1 MQNRIGNRRAEALLA
16 AVIIARAMS
25 LLIVKSCLGDF
36 QIFNL
41 MALRFHIAFVCLV
54 PFVWPH
60 LRRMRRSTLYRGGLL
75 GALFFLIIAVELK
88 GLRMTASS
96 ATVSFLENTAIVL
109 VPLGEAL
116 LHRRLPRRQNLFS
129 ALLALTGVGFLLL
142 RDGHMELTAGVQVCM
157 LCALLYSCYII
168 LTDRLS
174 HRDDPLLLGF
184 LAIGTVGILSTVSTY
199 ATEAPRLPQT
209 GTEWAG
215 MLLLAVVCGSI
226 GTALQP
232 VAQRDVPSEAACV
245 FCALN
250 PLATCVTGWLF
261 LGEWQ
266 GLTGLIGALLIL
278 SAIVFSRMRLSGR
291 RHAFRTPGKAF
302 RGLRAQA

>member
-1 MQNRIGNRRAEALLA
+1 MADGIRNKKAEALLA
-16 AVIIARAMS
+16 GVIIARAMS

-36 QIFNL
+36 SIFNL
-41 MALRFHIAFVCLV
+41 MALRFNIAFVCLI
-54 PFVWPH
+54 PFVWRH
-60 LRRMRRSTLYRGGLL
+60 LRQIRRETLFRGGVL
-75 GALFFLIIAVELK
+75 GVLFFLIIAVELK

-96 ATVSFLENTAIVL
+96 SVVSFLENTAIVL

-116 LHRRLPRRQNLFS
+116 LHRRFPRRQNLFC

-142 RDGHMELTAGVQVCM
+142 RGGRIALTAGVQVCM
-157 LCALLYSCYII
+157 LCAVLYSCYII

-184 LAIGTVGILSTVSTY
+184 LATGTVGILSTASTY
-199 ATEAPRLPQT
+199 VTETPRLPQD
-209 GTEWAG
+209 GKEWIG

-250 PLATCVTGWLF
+250 PLASCVTGWLF

-266 GLTGLIGALLIL
+266 GMTGVAGALLIL
-278 SAIVFSRMRLSGR
+278 SAIVLSRVKLSGHR
-291 RHAFRTPGKAF
+291 RAFRTSNGTF
-302 RGLRAQA
+302 RDLRMQA